1 MSIPRDVSKIRSILN
16 VMNVEYEGQVEN
28 QLLEFT
34 HRMFFF
40 VVSMLLLKED
50 SDVFKKRENRPFVVV
65 TEKSSDICSQCR
77 TIGRYCLRVNVYMVK
92 TS

>member
-34 HRMFFF
+34 HRTFLFCRF
-40 VVSMLLLKED
+40 EVLLKED
-50 SDVFKKRENRPFVVV
+50 ADVFKNAK
-65 TEKSSDICSQCR
+65 TGHASSLLTRAQTYAHNAGRSVR
-77 TIGRYCLRVNVYMVK
+77 TV
-92 TS
+92 

>member
-34 HRMFFF
+34 HRTFRFF
-40 VVSMLLLKED
+40 VVS
-50 SDVFKKRENRPFVVV
+50 NIP
-65 TEKSSDICSQCR
+65 
-77 TIGRYCLRVNVYMVK
+77 
-92 TS
+92 